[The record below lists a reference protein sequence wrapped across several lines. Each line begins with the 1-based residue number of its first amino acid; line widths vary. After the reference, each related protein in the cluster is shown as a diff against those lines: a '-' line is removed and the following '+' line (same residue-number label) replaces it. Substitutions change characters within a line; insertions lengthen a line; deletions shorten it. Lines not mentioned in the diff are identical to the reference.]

1 MKEKEMSLID
11 RYVAEVG
18 RHLPE
23 KDRADIEAEIRS
35 MLEDTLEER
44 SERSRQNGTPVDE
57 KIIIETLEELGD
69 PRLLASRYAPAKRYL
84 IGPGWYDVYIK
95 TLQRVLFIVLPIFAA
110 VTFMLTL
117 AEDPL
122 DFIDAVGEAVG
133 SAFDVGL
140 QIWFWMTLVFVFME
154 RSDAIP
160 NESLNPDT
168 RAWTV
173 AQLPELPRKRQI
185 SIAETVMN
193 IATELFLMFWIALP
207 VIRGGSDSVPFLHPD
222 LWNFWLPLFFVIMGL
237 TLVHEVFQLKIG
249 NWTPALT
256 ITNVILSL
264 ISIIYI
270 AALVLTQDVINPA
283 FLAMLDSSLDT
294 ARLREVA
301 TWSIDISAAVI
312 AGIYVWEIVHSIRM
326 ARQFNKQESEIPASL
341 QKVS

>member
-1 MKEKEMSLID
+1 VKEKEMSLID

-35 MLEDTLEER
+35 MLEDMLEER
-44 SERSRQNGTPVDE
+44 KQAGRSVDE
-57 KIIIETLEELGD
+57 KMIAEVLEELGD
-69 PRLLASRYAPAKRYL
+69 PRLLASQYAPSKRYL

-95 TLQRVLFIVLPIFAA
+95 TLQRVLFTVLPIFAA
-110 VTFMLTL
+110 VTFILTL
-117 AEDPL
+117 TEDPL
-122 DFIDAVGEAVG
+122 DFIDAAGNAVG
-133 SAFDVGL
+133 GAFNVGL
-140 QIWFWMTLVFVFME
+140 QIWFWMTLVFVLME
-154 RSDAIP
+154 RSEAVPGETLSSHIR
-160 NESLNPDT
+160 T
-168 RAWTV
+168 WTI
-173 AQLPELPRKRQI
+173 AQLPELPRTRQI

-193 IATELFLMFWIALP
+193 IATELFLMIWIALP

-222 LWNFWLPLFFVIMGL
+222 LWDFWLPLFFVIMGL

-256 ITNVILSL
+256 ATNVILSL
-264 ISIIYI
+264 ISIGYI

-283 FLAMLDSSLDT
+283 FLAMLDSSLET
-294 ARLREVA
+294 ARLREVV

-326 ARQFNKQESEIPASL
+326 ARQFSKQKSEIPASM

>member
-1 MKEKEMSLID
+1 VKEKEMSLID

-35 MLEDTLEER
+35 MLEDMLEER
-44 SERSRQNGTPVDE
+44 KQAGRSVDE
-57 KIIIETLEELGD
+57 KMIAEVLEELGD
-69 PRLLASRYAPAKRYL
+69 PRLLASQYAPSKRYL

-95 TLQRVLFIVLPIFAA
+95 TLQRVLFTVLPIFAA
-110 VTFMLTL
+110 VTFILTL
-117 AEDPL
+117 TEDPL
-122 DFIDAVGEAVG
+122 DFIDAAGNAVG
-133 SAFDVGL
+133 GAFNVGL
-140 QIWFWMTLVFVFME
+140 QIWFWMTLVFVLME
-154 RSDAIP
+154 RSEAVPGETLSSHIR
-160 NESLNPDT
+160 T
-168 RAWTV
+168 WTI
-173 AQLPELPRKRQI
+173 AQLPELPRTRQI

-193 IATELFLMFWIALP
+193 IATELFLMIWIALP

-256 ITNVILSL
+256 ATNVILSL
-264 ISIIYI
+264 ISIGYI

-283 FLAMLDSSLDT
+283 FLAMLDSSLET
-294 ARLREVA
+294 ARLREVV

-326 ARQFNKQESEIPASL
+326 ARQFSKQKSEIPASM